1 MFKFNLIYII
11 LLYNI
16 YYMILNNTCPPGVIC
31 INNTNAI
38 GIIVIFLIIIYVINK
53 DNYRKLYDKVNL
65 IQNKKNNKEIQ
76 LNQDQSSNTLV
87 MTPEEDSYNINVIN
101 DPLTPP
107 LKRNYHLEN
116 EVDSLQHRLNINT
129 RQRPIVNQRQN
140 NRGLPIN
147 IETRGSGGDFQQIGI
162 LYKNEITDDAKA
174 PGNNTDN
181 NVLPLYGKPTYRG
194 SNKFL
199 YYTETDKLNPVKIPI
214 SVNSRDC
221 TDEMGCEELSDGNN
235 VSIPSYNGSFN
246 VKIYKFN
253 KPRYIPYV

>member
-1 MFKFNLIYII
+1 
-11 LLYNI
+11 
-16 YYMILNNTCPPGVIC
+16 MILNNTCPPGVIC

-53 DNYRKLYDKVNL
+53 ENYKRLYDKINFLQKKQINQEELIEKKVN
-65 IQNKKNNKEIQ
+65 IMNSVKE
-76 LNQDQSSNTLV
+76 N
-87 MTPEEDSYNINVIN
+87 ESYNMEVIEN
-101 DPLTPP
+101 PLMPP
-107 LKRNYHLEN
+107 LKRNYHLEHEIDN
-116 EVDSLQHRLNINT
+116 LQDRLNINT
-129 RQRPIVNQRQN
+129 RQKQPIK
-140 NRGLPIN
+140 GLPIN
-147 IETRGSGGDFQQIGI
+147 IETRGSGGDFQQLGI
-162 LYKNEITDDAKA
+162 LYKNEITDEGKA

-181 NVLPLYGKPTYRG
+181 SVLPLYGKPTYRG

-221 TDEMGCEELSDGNN
+221 SDDMGCDELSDGSN
-235 VSIPSYNGSFN
+235 VNIPSYNGTFR

>member
-1 MFKFNLIYII
+1 
-11 LLYNI
+11 
-16 YYMILNNTCPPGVIC
+16 MILNNTCPPGVIC

-38 GIIVIFLIIIYVINK
+38 GIIAVFLIIIYVINK
-53 DNYRKLYDKVNL
+53 ENYRKLYEKVSFL
-65 IQNKKNNKEIQ
+65 QNKQNNQQKQ
-76 LNQDQSSNTLV
+76 FNQSMSSG
-87 MTPEEDSYNINVIN
+87 MMMAPEEDSYNMDVIKN
-101 DPLTPP
+101 PLMPP
-107 LKRNYHLEN
+107 LKRNYHLEH
-116 EVDSLQHRLNINT
+116 EIDSLQNRLNINT
-129 RQRPIVNQRQN
+129 RERPIPVVHEGPGYSNNR

-147 IETRGSGGDFQQIGI
+147 IETRESGGDFQQLGM
-162 LYKNEITDDAKA
+162 LYKNNISDEDKA

-214 SVNSRDC
+214 NVDSRDC
-221 TDEMGCEELSDGNN
+221 TDEYGCEELSDGSS

>member
-1 MFKFNLIYII
+1 
-11 LLYNI
+11 
-16 YYMILNNTCPPGVIC
+16 MILNNTCPPGVIC

-53 DNYRKLYDKVNL
+53 ENYSKLYDKVAF
-65 IQNKKNNKEIQ
+65 IQNKQNNQQMQ
-76 LNQDQSSNTLV
+76 LNQGIPSNT
-87 MTPEEDSYNINVIN
+87 MIMSPEEDSYNMNVIKN
-101 DPLTPP
+101 PLTPP
-107 LKRNYHLEN
+107 LKRNYHLEQ
-116 EVDSLQHRLNINT
+116 EVDSLQNRFNINT
-129 RQRPIVNQRQN
+129 RQKPIVDHGPSNK
-140 NRGLPIN
+140 GLPIN
-147 IETRGSGGDFQQIGI
+147 IETRGSGGEFQQMGI
-162 LYKNEITDDAKA
+162 LYKNDISDEEKS

-181 NVLPLYGKPTYRG
+181 NVLPLYGKPSYRG

-221 TDEMGCEELSDGNN
+221 TDDMGCEELSDGSSVN
-235 VSIPSYNGSFN
+235 IPSYNGSFN

>member
-1 MFKFNLIYII
+1 
-11 LLYNI
+11 
-16 YYMILNNTCPPGVIC
+16 MILNNTCPPGVIC

-38 GIIVIFLIIIYVINK
+38 GIIAVFLIIIYVINK
-53 DNYRKLYDKVNL
+53 ENYRKLYEKVSFL
-65 IQNKKNNKEIQ
+65 QNKQNNQQKQ
-76 LNQDQSSNTLV
+76 LNQSMSSG
-87 MTPEEDSYNINVIN
+87 MMMASEEDSYNMDVIKN
-101 DPLTPP
+101 PLMPP
-107 LKRNYHLEN
+107 LKRNYHLEH
-116 EVDSLQHRLNINT
+116 EIDSLQNSLNINT
-129 RQRPIVNQRQN
+129 RERPIPIVHEGPSHSNNR

-147 IETRGSGGDFQQIGI
+147 IETRGSGGDFQQLGM
-162 LYKNEITDDAKA
+162 LYKNDISDEDKA

-214 SVNSRDC
+214 SVDSRDC
-221 TDEMGCEELSDGNN
+221 TDEYGCEELSDGSS

>member
-1 MFKFNLIYII
+1 
-11 LLYNI
+11 
-16 YYMILNNTCPPGVIC
+16 MILNNTCPPGVIC

-38 GIIVIFLIIIYVINK
+38 GIIIIFLIIIYVINK
-53 DNYRKLYDKVNL
+53 DNYRNLYDKVNFL
-65 IQNKKNNKEIQ
+65 QNKQNNQ
-76 LNQDQSSNTLV
+76 QMQFDQKLSSNA
-87 MTPEEDSYNINVIN
+87 MIMAPEDDSYNMNVIKN
-101 DPLTPP
+101 PLTPP

-116 EVDSLQHRLNINT
+116 DIDNLQNRFNINT
-129 RQRPIVNQRQN
+129 RQKQVVNQAPN

-147 IETRGSGGDFQQIGI
+147 IETRGSGGEFQQLGM
-162 LYKNEITDDAKA
+162 LYKNNISDDEKT

-181 NVLPLYGKPTYRG
+181 NVLPLYGKPSYRG
-194 SNKFL
+194 SNKFM
-199 YYTETDKLNPVKIPI
+199 YYTETDKLNPVKIPL

-221 TDEMGCEELSDGNN
+221 TDDMGCDELSDGSN

>member
-1 MFKFNLIYII
+1 
-11 LLYNI
+11 
-16 YYMILNNTCPPGVIC
+16 MILNNTCPPGVIC
-31 INNTNAI
+31 INSTNAI

-53 DNYRKLYDKVNL
+53 ENYRQLYDKVSFL
-65 IQNKKNNKEIQ
+65 QNKQNNQQMQ
-76 LNQDQSSNTLV
+76 LNQGVSTNT
-87 MTPEEDSYNINVIN
+87 MMMAPEEDSYNMNVIK

-107 LKRNYHLEN
+107 LKRNYFLEN
-116 EVDSLQHRLNINT
+116 EVNSLQNRLNINT
-129 RQRPIVNQRQN
+129 RQRPIIDEGPSS
-140 NRGLPIN
+140 RGLPIN

-162 LYKNEITDDAKA
+162 LYKNDITDEEKS

-214 SVNSRDC
+214 SVNSKDC
-221 TDEMGCEELSDGNN
+221 TDDMGCDELTDGGN

>member
-1 MFKFNLIYII
+1 
-11 LLYNI
+11 
-16 YYMILNNTCPPGVIC
+16 MILNNTCPPGVIC

-53 DNYRKLYDKVNL
+53 ENYRQLYDKVSFL
-65 IQNKKNNKEIQ
+65 QNKQNNQQMQ
-76 LNQDQSSNTLV
+76 LNQGISSNTMM
-87 MTPEEDSYNINVIN
+87 MTPERDSYNMNVIK

-107 LKRNYHLEN
+107 LKRNYHLEH
-116 EVDSLQHRLNINT
+116 EVENLQNRLNVNT
-129 RQRPIVNQRQN
+129 RQRPIVHEGPS
-140 NRGLPIN
+140 NRGMPIN

-162 LYKNEITDDAKA
+162 LYKNDITDEEKS

-221 TDEMGCEELSDGNN
+221 TDDMGCDELTDGGN

>member
-1 MFKFNLIYII
+1 MF
-11 LLYNI
+11 I

-38 GIIVIFLIIIYVINK
+38 GIIIIFLIIIYVINK
-53 DNYRKLYDKVNL
+53 DNYRNLYDKVNFL
-65 IQNKKNNKEIQ
+65 QNKQNNQ
-76 LNQDQSSNTLV
+76 QMQFDQKLSSNA
-87 MTPEEDSYNINVIN
+87 MIMAPEDDSYNMNVIKN
-101 DPLTPP
+101 PLTPP

-116 EVDSLQHRLNINT
+116 DIDNLQNRFNINT
-129 RQRPIVNQRQN
+129 RQKQIVNQEPN

-147 IETRGSGGDFQQIGI
+147 IETRGSGGEFQQLGM
-162 LYKNEITDDAKA
+162 LYKNNISDDEKT

-181 NVLPLYGKPTYRG
+181 NVLPLYGKPSYRG
-194 SNKFL
+194 SNKFM
-199 YYTETDKLNPVKIPI
+199 YYTETDKLNPVKIPL

-221 TDEMGCEELSDGNN
+221 TDDMGCDELSDGSN
-235 VSIPSYNGSFN
+235 VNIPSYNGSFN